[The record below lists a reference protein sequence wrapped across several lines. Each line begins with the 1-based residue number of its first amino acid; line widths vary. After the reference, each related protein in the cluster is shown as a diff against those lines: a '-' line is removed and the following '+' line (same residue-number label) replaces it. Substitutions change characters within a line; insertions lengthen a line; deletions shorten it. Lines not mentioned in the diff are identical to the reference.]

1 MPQQDILEKLLF
13 APIYVMIAQIL
24 LLESVSSQRQAS
36 WPKKKKKKKGI
47 IPQTFFNYIDQ

>member
-24 LLESVSSQRQAS
+24 LLESVSSQRQVS
-36 WPKKKKKKKGI
+36 WPKKKKKKR
-47 IPQTFFNYIDQ
+47 NYTSDFL